1 MHQVEVHV
9 EGENI
14 GALATPFTV
23 GRDPECDVILPDSSV
38 SRRHLKVT
46 LTGSGLLLED
56 MGSSN
61 GTWLN
66 GRRITREV
74 VPTGQAFVVGRVSMA
89 LRALEEGSVSTP
101 YVPPRGNGDGG
112 VQRQQTLAVDI
123 PQGYFDPAPPP
134 MRTFDCPGCGRKLRC
149 AARTKRVKCR
159 NCDEIIR
166 FEGDKPLLERLISAP
181 PSVPPPPAHV
191 QRPHAPPPAPQ
202 AAPQQAPAL
211 QQMAPAPQPAPMMP
225 DPREA
230 LARQRPVSSPVP
242 VSGGSDAWVDQ
253 ARADVDR
260 RAHQQRDDSYSPRSG
275 YYPSSTQSEP
285 SILQALPQASG
296 GKAAL
301 GVLVAGAGIAGVSM
315 FIYIAGVDRMLPF
328 IIIGCVLALAG
339 FVYAAAAWT
348 RSGSGGNGG
357 GGGGGAGRQG
367 GSFEER
373 LHRLN
378 RLRGENLISEEE
390 YQIRRRDILRD
401 L

>member
-74 VPTGQAFVVGRVSMA
+74 VPAGQAFVVGRVSMA
-89 LRALEEGSVSTP
+89 LRSLEEGAVSTP
-101 YVPPRGNGDGG
+101 YVPPRNGGNGDAP
-112 VQRQQTLAVDI
+112 VRQETLAVDI

-149 AARTKRVKCR
+149 ASRTKRVKCR

-166 FEGDKPLLERLISAP
+166 FEGDQPLLERLISAAP
-181 PSVPPPPAHV
+181 AAPPPAAHV
-191 QRPHAPPPAPQ
+191 QRPHAPPQ
-202 AAPQQAPAL
+202 AAPLPPPVAPKPVQAPPL
-211 QQMAPAPQPAPMMP
+211 QVQPPAPRPAPAAPSNEGWSEA
-225 DPREA
+225 PRAE
-230 LARQRPVSSPVP
+230 PE
-242 VSGGSDAWVDQ
+242 
-253 ARADVDR
+253 R
-260 RAHQQRDDSYSPRSG
+260 RAPQGREDYPARSG
-275 YYPSSTQSEP
+275 YYPSPGSQEP
-285 SILQALPQASG
+285 SILQSLPQAAG

-301 GVLVAGAGIAGVSM
+301 GVLVAGAGIAAVSM
-315 FIYIAGVDRMLPF
+315 FIYIAGVERMLPF

-339 FVYAAAAWT
+339 FVYAAAVWI
-348 RSGSGGNGG
+348 RSGASGS
-357 GGGGGAGRQG
+357 RG
-367 GSFEER
+367 GSPVEER
-373 LHRLN
+373 LHRLS
-378 RLRGENLISEEE
+378 RLRTDGLLSEEE
-390 YQIRRRDILRD
+390 FQLRRRDILKD

>member
-61 GTWLN
+61 GTWLD

-74 VPTGQAFVVGRVSMA
+74 VPTGQSFVVGRVSMA
-89 LRALEEGSVSTP
+89 LRALEAGSTAAP
-101 YVPPRGNGDGG
+101 YVPPRANGDGA
-112 VQRQQTLAVDI
+112 QRMNTLAVDI

-149 AARTKRVKCR
+149 ATRTKRVKCR

-166 FEGDKPLLERLISAP
+166 FEGEKPLLERLIAAP
-181 PSVPPPPAHV
+181 PSAPPPPAHV
-191 QRPHAPPPAPQ
+191 QRPHAPPAPPAPPAAPQSAPPHQAAYAAPQ
-202 AAPQQAPAL
+202 AAPQPPR
-211 QQMAPAPQPAPMMP
+211 QQVAPAPAPIAP
-225 DPREA
+225 EPREA
-230 LARQRPVSSPVP
+230 LVPQRPLGQP
-242 VSGGSDAWVDQ
+242 GGTTGWVEP
-253 ARADVDR
+253 RADLGRPQHREDPYG
-260 RAHQQRDDSYSPRSG
+260 ARSG
-275 YYPSSTQSEP
+275 YFPAGTSAEP
-285 SILQALPQASG
+285 SILQTLPQASG

-301 GVLVAGAGIAGVSM
+301 GVLVVGAGIAAVSM

-339 FVYAAAAWT
+339 FVYAAAAWI
-348 RSGSGGNGG
+348 RSSGG
-357 GGGGGAGRQG
+357 GGRSGGTA
-367 GSFEER
+367 EER

-378 RLRGENLISEEE
+378 RLRGENLISDEE